1 MKEIIAYE
9 MEFTGPL
16 PAACGLTCV
25 PFQKKYWEEYK
36 EIYNEC
42 FYEMRKALEVEPYH
56 YYSDYAQMQTKAADT
71 FLCLADGKI
80 AGAVSCYGSELDD
93 LIVNKPFRERGLG
106 YGLLL
111 WGISRIKGRGY
122 DTVTLHVAQ
131 WNSRAVRLYERAGFR
146 IRKIERVR

>member
-16 PAACGLTCV
+16 PETSGLTCV

-36 EIYNEC
+36 EIYNDC

-56 YYSDYAQMQTKAADT
+56 YYSDYAKMQAKAANT
-71 FLCLADGKI
+71 FLCLKDGKI
-80 AGAVSCYGSELDD
+80 AGAVSCYGNEIDD
-93 LIVNKPFRERGLG
+93 LIVNRPFRERGLG

-111 WGISRIKGRGY
+111 WGISHIKSQGY
-122 DTVTLHVAQ
+122 DSVTLHVAQ
-131 WNSRAVRLYERAGFR
+131 WNSLAVHLYEKAGFQ
-146 IRKIERVR
+146 IRKTERVR